1 MDVFYYW
8 KNHEA
13 DLKARRIG
21 RFKSTPGKLRELV
34 DGYPDFLWA
43 FTTPKGR
50 RGEVQ
55 LIARLRW
62 SDRPTVKHKPEPGH
76 VYLSYDPQDAQSV
89 VFSEKETEAAIAAT
103 SGWVARNF
111 PAMAAANFQGTAGQE
126 ALRGSALKEL
136 QELAAGFERQ
146 PFSSVATVSP

>member
-76 VYLSYDPQDAQSV
+76 VYLSSASTQSTTTV
-89 VFSEKETEAAIAAT
+89 TRAKASI
-103 SGWVARNF
+103 VA
-111 PAMAAANFQGTAGQE
+111 
-126 ALRGSALKEL
+126 SH
-136 QELAAGFERQ
+136 
-146 PFSSVATVSP
+146 